1 MHWKDGRTHV
11 THFSVVE
18 RHLASR
24 EGLADL
30 ILCVT
35 GEIAGTRN
43 YRPLGARILGSGLTV
58 CLGNRPDPEILIQQL
73 IVQPGFEGRRDPD
86 KGQGNKLWAFIGMV
100 LIDPRR
106 EVRPQPYMRFCH
118 ETPLTS
124 LFDLSVPAVDAL
136 NFRLNLNTRRQTR
149 FDQPPCDLSRIFQV
163 LDRGLDMNPGA

>member
-1 MHWKDGRTHV
+1 MQWKDGRTHV

-58 CLGNRPDPEILIQQL
+58 CVRNRPDPEILIQQL

-86 KGQGNKLWAFIGMV
+86 KGQGNELWTFIGMV

-106 EVRPQPYMRFCH
+106 EVRPQPYMRFCYK
-118 ETPLTS
+118 TPLTS

-163 LDRGLDMNPGA
+163 LDRSLDMNPRA